1 MTQALEIRKI
11 SKKRKPHFIRKD
23 SYKISRIGKRRKK
36 EQKWRRP
43 RGRHSKLRAR
53 ERNYLKVPS
62 IGYSS
67 PREVRGSIEGKMP
80 FVVYNVNDF
89 NRKKENQIV
98 VIGKVGMKK
107 KIELV
112 EFASSKNI
120 PLANIDTKKF
130 MEKIKSDREIRK
142 KEKDSKKADEKKKES
157 KEIKEKAE
165 ASKAEEKK

>member
-23 SYKISRIGKRRKK
+23 SWKRSKLGKRRKK

-53 ERNYLKVPS
+53 ESNYLKVPS

-67 PREVRGSIEGKMP
+67 PREVRGSIEGMMP
-80 FVVYNVNDF
+80 FVIYNVNDF
-89 NRKKENQIV
+89 SRKKENQIV

-120 PLANIDTKKF
+120 PLANIDVKKF
-130 MEKIKSDREIRK
+130 MEKIKSDREIKK
-142 KEKDSKKADEKKKES
+142 KEKEQK
-157 KEIKEKAE
+157 
-165 ASKAEEKK
+165 KAEEKKEEKKETKERTEVNKAEEKK